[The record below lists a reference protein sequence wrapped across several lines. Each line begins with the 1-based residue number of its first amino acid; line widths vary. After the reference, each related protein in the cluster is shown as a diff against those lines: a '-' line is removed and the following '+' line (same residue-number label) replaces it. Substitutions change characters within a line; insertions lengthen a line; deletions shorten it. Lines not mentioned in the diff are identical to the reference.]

1 MLFYVFYN
9 KLLVIKAKYFVVEPY
24 YIDDSIL
31 SEIVYLDMLDNIL
44 EILYYPLSIQLFK
57 NKLIVGL
64 LR

>member
-1 MLFYVFYN
+1 MIKSKYN
-9 KLLVIKAKYFVVEPY
+9 VVEPY

-31 SEIVYLDMLDNIL
+31 SIIVYLDVLDNIS
-44 EILYYPLSIQLFK
+44 EILYYSLSYQLFK